1 MTQPT
6 QESMIS
12 QEKEEWTEIISA
24 KTNLLDLKLGEL
36 WQYRD
41 LIAIFVRRDFVAGFK
56 QTVLGPAW
64 MFIGPLMGG
73 LINMTIFNS
82 IANISTDGAPP
93 ILFQML
99 SIAVWQYFLNCF
111 NGAAGTFRSNAGIF
125 SKVYFPRLTVPIASS
140 ISALFGLGIRFI
152 LIGGLW
158 IYFATQGIVAFQG
171 VKLLLL
177 PLLLFI
183 LAVLGIGLG
192 IVAAAITLK
201 YKDMNNFV
209 SYGTQFLLY
218 LSAVV
223 YPISVLPEDFR
234 FLADYNPLV
243 PVFESARNVV
253 LGTGILDLQGVGV
266 AAIITFIFAIP
277 ALMIFNYT
285 ERTFVDKV

>member
-1 MTQPT
+1 M
-6 QESMIS
+6 SMLS
-12 QEKEEWTEIISA
+12 KNQAKQMEEEWTEVITA
-24 KTNLLDLKLGEL
+24 KTNLFDLKLREI

-41 LIAIFVRRDFVAGFK
+41 LVAIFVRRDFVAGFK
-56 QTVLGPAW
+56 QTILGPIW

-73 LINMTIFNS
+73 IINVIIFNS

-140 ISALFGLGIRFI
+140 VSAIFSLGIRFI

-158 IYFATQGIVAFQG
+158 IYFATQGAVTFQG
-171 VKLLLL
+171 IKLLLL
-177 PLLLFI
+177 PVLLLI
-183 LAVLGIGLG
+183 LAVLGISLG

-201 YKDMNNFV
+201 YKDINNFV
-209 SYGTQFLLY
+209 AYGTQFLLY

-223 YPISVLPEDFR
+223 YPISVLPENFQ

-243 PVFESARNVV
+243 PIFESARNIV

-266 AAIITFIFAIP
+266 AAVITLVFAVP
-277 ALMIFNYT
+277 AIMIFNYT